1 MRKLDISAATVWT
14 ASSHVKR
21 RKRGSKSLVAVPAD
35 ECFMVSC
42 ATVWTASS
50 HVKRR
55 KRGSTA
61 VPKTSK
67 IGEERFY
74 IIMRSDY
81 HSV

>member
-1 MRKLDISAATVWT
+1 MITSLPCAREGNHQRTNVLWFLLRKLDISVATVCT
-14 ASSHVKR
+14 ASSR
-21 RKRGSKSLVAVPAD
+21 
-35 ECFMVSC
+35 
-42 ATVWTASS
+42 
-50 HVKRR
+50 VKRR

-67 IGEERFY
+67 KGEERFY